1 MISMDAKMSRTQK
14 PVTVRF
20 AMGDYIDIAREAEA
34 QNTTSADI
42 VRKAWK
48 NYQESKNMTLK
59 LAQFERRMLLNTFE
73 ICTATVGLTS
83 IERKKAAQQVNNH
96 IGKELIK

>member
-1 MISMDAKMSRTQK
+1 MRQTQK

-20 AMGDYIDIAREAEA
+20 PMGDYLDITTEAEA

-48 NYQESKNMTLK
+48 SYQENKNIVLK
-59 LAQFERRMLLNTFE
+59 LAHLERRLLLNTFE
-73 ICTATVGLTS
+73 ICSATIGLS
-83 IERKKAAQQVNNH
+83 PDERKNAAKQINNSF
-96 IGKELIK
+96 GKEVLK